1 MTRSRMRPADVIRS
15 GASGLRFR
23 RTRTLLAA
31 LGIAIGIAAL
41 VAVLGI
47 TKSSQSALVA
57 EIDQL
62 GTNLLTVANGSTLSG
77 GEAELPRY
85 ATAMVTRVAGVEQV
99 APTALISTVQV
110 YRTDKIPA
118 AATGGLAVRAADP
131 SLVAA
136 LGGSIRQ
143 GTFLN
148 GATSRFPVT
157 VLGYQAAHTLGI
169 DSLAGSPRIRIGT
182 LWFTVQGILNPVP
195 LAPEIDRS
203 ALVGFPEAAS
213 SLGYDG
219 HPSRIYVRTD
229 PARTAQVQQL
239 LGHQADPEAP
249 NEVAVSQ
256 PSDVL
261 TARLAVVSSGTQL
274 FLGLGAVVL
283 LVGGIGI
290 ANVMI
295 VAVLERRSEI
305 GLRRALG
312 ATRRHIAE
320 QFLAESAALSA
331 LGGTAG
337 VLLGIAIT
345 TGLSQARHWTVT
357 IPGYATWGGL
367 AGAPAIGAVAGLYPA
382 IRAARLSPAE
392 ALRTT

>member
-1 MTRSRMRPADVIRS
+1 
-15 GASGLRFR
+15 
-23 RTRTLLAA
+23 
-31 LGIAIGIAAL
+31 
-41 VAVLGI
+41 
-47 TKSSQSALVA
+47 
-57 EIDQL
+57 
-62 GTNLLTVANGSTLSG
+62 
-77 GEAELPRY
+77 
-85 ATAMVTRVAGVEQV
+85 MVTRVAGVEQV

-367 AGAPAIGAVAGLYPA
+367 AGALAIGAVAGLYPA

>member
-131 SLVAA
+131 SLVAT

-182 LWFTVQGILNPVP
+182 LWFAVQGILNPFP

-261 TARLAVVSSGTQL
+261 TARLAVVSSGTK
-274 FLGLGAVVL
+274 
-283 LVGGIGI
+283 
-290 ANVMI
+290 NPN
-295 VAVLERRSEI
+295 
-305 GLRRALG
+305 
-312 ATRRHIAE
+312 
-320 QFLAESAALSA
+320 
-331 LGGTAG
+331 
-337 VLLGIAIT
+337 
-345 TGLSQARHWTVT
+345 SQ
-357 IPGYATWGGL
+357 
-367 AGAPAIGAVAGLYPA
+367 
-382 IRAARLSPAE
+382 
-392 ALRTT
+392 

>member
-1 MTRSRMRPADVIRS
+1 MRGADVLRA

-23 RTRTLLAA
+23 RTRTLLSA

-41 VAVLGI
+41 VSVLGI
-47 TKSSQSALVA
+47 AKSSESSLLT

-62 GTNLLTVANGSTLSG
+62 GTNLLTVTSGQDLSG

-85 ATAMVTRVAGVEQV
+85 ATAMITRVSGVQQV
-99 APTALISTVQV
+99 APTAIITTVQV
-110 YRTDKIPA
+110 YRSDKVPA
-118 AATGGLAVRAADP
+118 QDTGGLAVRAADP
-131 SLVAA
+131 SLVTA
-136 LGGSIRQ
+136 LGGSMRD
-143 GTFLN
+143 GTYLN
-148 GATSRFPVT
+148 AATSRFPVT
-157 VLGYQAAHTLGI
+157 VLGYQAARALG
-169 DSLAGSPRIRIGT
+169 IGT
-182 LWFTVQGILNPVP
+182 LAGHPRVRIGRVWFAVQGILNSFP
-195 LAPEIDRS
+195 LAPDIDRS

-213 SLGYDG
+213 GLGYDG
-219 HPSRIYVRTD
+219 HPSRVYVRTD
-229 PARTAQVQQL
+229 VAATARVQQL
-239 LGHQADPEAP
+239 LNAQANPEAP

-261 TARLAVVSSGTQL
+261 TARLAVVSSATEL

-320 QFLAESAALSA
+320 QFLAESAALAA

-337 VLLGIAIT
+337 VLLGAGVT
-345 TGLSQARHWTVT
+345 AGLARLRHWSVI
-357 IPGYATWGGL
+357 IPGYAIWGGV
-367 AGAPAIGAVAGLYPA
+367 AGAVVIGAIAGLYPA
-382 IRAARLSPAE
+382 IRAARMSPAD
-392 ALRTT
+392 ALRTI

>member
-1 MTRSRMRPADVIRS
+1 MRPADVVRA

-23 RTRTLLAA
+23 RTRTLLSA

-62 GTNLLTVANGSTLSG
+62 GTSLLTVTNGSTLSG
-77 GEAELPRY
+77 GEAELPKY
-85 ATAMVTRVAGVEQV
+85 ATAMMTWMAGVEQV
-99 APTALISTVQV
+99 APTAIITSAQV
-110 YRTDKIPA
+110 YRTDMVPGA
-118 AATGGLAVRAADP
+118 DTGGLAVRAAGP
-131 SLVAA
+131 SLVTT

-143 GTFLN
+143 GAFLN
-148 GATSRFPVT
+148 AATSKFPAT
-157 VLGYQAAHTLGI
+157 VLGYQAARTLGI
-169 DSLAGSPRIRIGT
+169 DSLAGSPRVRIGAR
-182 LWFTVQGILNPVP
+182 WFAVQGILNPFP

-203 ALVGFPEAAS
+203 ALIGFPEAAS
-213 SLGYDG
+213 ALGYDG

-229 PARTAQVQQL
+229 PVSTAQVQQL
-239 LGHQADPEAP
+239 LGQQADPEAP

-305 GLRRALG
+305 GLRRSLG
-312 ATRRHIAE
+312 ATRPHIAE
-320 QFLAESAALSA
+320 QFLAESAALAA
-331 LGGTAG
+331 LGGIAG
-337 VLLGIAIT
+337 VVAGAGVT
-345 TGLSQARHWTVT
+345 TGLAQARHWSVI
-357 IPGYATWGGL
+357 IPGYAIWGAL
-367 AGAPAIGAVAGLYPA
+367 AGAVAIGAIAGLYPA